1 MDGIRVL
8 IVDDRRVTRSSI
20 QTILSG
26 AERIRIVGEASD
38 GEDAVRKVDALR
50 PDVVLM
56 DVQMPRMDGIAATRE
71 IRREFGGVA
80 VLGLSVSRSADTMR
94 AMRAAGAAGHLPKE
108 VGPAELTTAIE
119 EAATRRGT
127 VEIQKKGGGSG

>member
-1 MDGIRVL
+1 L

-26 AERIRIVGEASD
+26 AEGIRIVGEATD

-80 VLGLSVSRSADTMR
+80 VLGLSVSRSADTVR

-119 EAATRRGT
+119 KAATRRGA